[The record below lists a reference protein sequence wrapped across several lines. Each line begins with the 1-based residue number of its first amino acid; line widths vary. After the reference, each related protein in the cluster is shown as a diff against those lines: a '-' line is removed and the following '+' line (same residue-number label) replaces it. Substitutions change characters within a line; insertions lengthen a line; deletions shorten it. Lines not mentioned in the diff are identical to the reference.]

1 MKKII
6 TIALFFLPLLGFSQ
20 TVTKADTLVK
30 KIVTV
35 VKQVVV
41 VDNEDVLSDEY
52 IERPFQGKEEV
63 KSKNPYEGMTDEEIY
78 YVKLKQKTKKVGTK

>member
-20 TVTKADTLVK
+20 TVTKADTLAK
-30 KIVTV
+30 KVVTV

-41 VDNEDVLSDEY
+41 VDDEDVLSDEY
-52 IERPFQGKEEV
+52 IDRPFQGKEEV